1 MEFAHRYA
9 GTSEVANGD
18 ATTAMTLQPDALRP
32 PTYFRGTVTEQVAF
46 REAMSALHDVVI
58 ADLRFVPKDR
68 TAYLAWRA
76 TQDDVDLVAAA
87 KKRGQLAT
95 EIAEVQAEVAQ
106 LERARDA
113 ASAPFFKARARYYDY
128 LYQRD
133 RELWFKLD
141 PVITVHPDQ
150 VFFECF
156 SRDESS
162 YGRLAASY
170 DVFDQLGE
178 RACGTTNI
186 DYSDKLYAEFQKIR
200 SYKATSLAVDPTGFD
215 VRTSGEDTFRE
226 VKIDVPDSWVRGF
239 LQVSAAATL
248 PAAVVDLHPMD
259 VHNVLLRLRRN
270 KELFGPRSLRWRLR
284 PGEPVEIVVEPW
296 GHVVR
301 CPRSTYR
308 GERATEIRTWG
319 RRRLLVLERL
329 LARARGVRVHLLGS
343 GQPSFYVVDL
353 GGLSFTL
360 GLSGWSLNNWSQ
372 AANFDLMA
380 AREDVDDV
388 TRARVYDQL
397 GTSWRAGT
405 AELASALRLDPPV
418 VASALAGWVQAGRA
432 IFDLEHG
439 VWRKREL
446 ARDPL
451 PIEQLRFSSPREAE
465 AATLLHRAKIA
476 VDRADDADGGLRLAG
491 RLQDRRTVFTA
502 AITFD
507 VERRIVDAD
516 CSCDYFVRHRLYKGP
531 CSHMLALR
539 AAHRR
544 GINDKVDGG
553 TIAGDFKQ
561 LFREAVMRAA
571 NFQRQGK
578 SGECIRELQRAARAM
593 PAGSQELGQV
603 QEVLGESL
611 VAVNE
616 WAEALR
622 AADAA
627 LTLRAKSALAL
638 RVRRQALIGLGRT
651 PEAIVAGRQLV
662 EVDDHAERWS
672 EVVALCLQH
681 GDVTQAGELCDRA
694 LARHPGDV
702 GLTQRQRQI
711 QAVQARLRPPAS
723 AAAASA
729 PVADEPGPKKPGF
742 WRRVASVFTG
752 KGAAPADPLERKL
765 AAAVDELAERTAI
778 ADRGALVTQLL
789 IAHASETHANGQLAA
804 MTAAAKA
811 ALGGAVADQEI
822 IKALRRALG

>member
-9 GTSEVANGD
+9 GTSGVTNGD
-18 ATTAMTLQPDALRP
+18 GATAMTLQPDALRP
-32 PTYFRGTVTEQVAF
+32 PTYFRGSVTAQVAF
-46 REAMSALHDVVI
+46 REAMSALHDVVV

-68 TAYLAWRA
+68 TSYLAWRA
-76 TQDDVDLVAAA
+76 TQDDVDLVAATRD
-87 KKRGQLAT
+87 RGQIAT
-95 EIAEVQAEVAQ
+95 EIAQVQAELAP
-106 LERARDA
+106 LERAQQQGRQA
-113 ASAPFFKARARYYDY
+113 FFAARAKYYSY
-128 LYQRD
+128 LYERD

-200 SYKATSLAVDPTGFD
+200 GYKATTLAVDPTGFD

-301 CPRSTYR
+301 CPRSIYR
-308 GERATEIRTWG
+308 GDKPTEIRTWG

-380 AREDVDDV
+380 AREDVDDM
-388 TRARVYDQL
+388 TRARVFDEL
-397 GTSWRAGT
+397 GRHWRATTGD
-405 AELASALRLDPPV
+405 LATSLKLDAPI
-418 VASALAGWVQAGRA
+418 VASALAGWVQGGRA
-432 IFDLEHG
+432 IFDLEQG

-451 PIEQLRFSSPREAE
+451 PIEQLRFASPREAE

-491 RLQDRRTVFTA
+491 RLHDRRTVFTT

-544 GINDKVDGG
+544 GINDKVEGG
-553 TIAGDFKQ
+553 NTAADFKQ
-561 LFREAVMRAA
+561 LFREAVTRAA

-578 SGECIRELQRAARAM
+578 SGETLRELARAARAM
-593 PAGSQELGQV
+593 PAGSQEFAQL
-603 QEVLGESL
+603 QEVIAEANLT
-611 VAVNE
+611 VAE
-616 WAEALR
+616 WAAANV
-622 AADAA
+622 AADLA
-627 LTLRAKSALAL
+627 LAQLPTSALAL
-638 RVRRQALIGLGRT
+638 RSKAVALQQLQRLPDAIATMVRL
-651 PEAIVAGRQLV
+651 VA
-662 EVDDHAERWS
+662 VDDDPRRWQELVRWS
-672 EVVALCLQH
+672 ILAGDRDVARQRCA
-681 GDVTQAGELCDRA
+681 DA
-694 LARHPGDV
+694 LRRHPRDRELLVLSQQLGV
-702 GLTQRQRQI
+702 E
-711 QAVQARLRPPAS
+711 
-723 AAAASA
+723 A
-729 PVADEPGPKKPGF
+729 PVAAEPPPPADTTKKPGF

-752 KGAAPADPLERKL
+752 KPAATSEAMSLDRKL
-765 AAAVDELAERTAI
+765 EAAVDELAALYGV
-778 ADRGALVTQLL
+778 ADRAALVAQLRL
-789 IAHASETHANGQLAA
+789 AYATETEANAQAFA
-804 MTAAAKA
+804 MVLAAKA
-811 ALGGAVADQEI
+811 AMPRGTTVRDSELLAI
-822 IKALRRALG
+822 MRRALA